1 MKNFL
6 IFVNI
11 IISTYCITNWLLYD
25 PQDHKLMFSNK
36 TTLEEKQFVED
47 QANAM
52 DQDLV
57 I

>member
-11 IISTYCITNWLLYD
+11 IISTYCVLNWFLYD
-25 PQDHKLMFSNK
+25 PQDHELMFNDKS
-36 TTLEEKQFVED
+36 TLEEQFVED